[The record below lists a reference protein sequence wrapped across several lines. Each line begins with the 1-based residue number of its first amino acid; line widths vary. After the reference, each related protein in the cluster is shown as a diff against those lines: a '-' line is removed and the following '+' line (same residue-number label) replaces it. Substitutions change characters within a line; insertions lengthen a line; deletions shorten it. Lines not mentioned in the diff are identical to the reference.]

1 MKNKVNKKDITYT
14 VVNCTIITVDEE
26 DHFYPDGAMVV
37 ENGRIKKVGN
47 RNSINPEGTV
57 IDMGGRLV
65 MPGLINTHT
74 HSHASL
80 FRSLGDDMELM
91 DWLHNA
97 MWPAE
102 SYMDHEIAYAAT
114 RMSCLEYMRGG
125 VTTYADQF
133 YFAEEVARAAS
144 ESGLRCFLA
153 PSVFTKGTAETD
165 DTFAA
170 AEQFIKGWKGREE
183 ETKVYPCIGPHAPY
197 SVDEGLFRKVNRI
210 ADEYD
215 LLVHI
220 HISETMDEN
229 RQIMEEHRMSPTA
242 WLASMGVLDH
252 RVLAA
257 HSIHLSEQDME
268 LYAKYG
274 VHASYNP
281 VSNLKLVSGIM
292 PMKEMKAAGIQI
304 SIGTDGSNSNN
315 SMDLLGDLK
324 TGALIQKMKY
334 RDATF
339 FPAKEA
345 VRMATIEGAKA
356 LYIDG
361 ETGSL
366 EEGKRADF
374 ISLDTKSP
382 RLTPLYRNSVD
393 KIYATVVYS
402 ACGADVK
409 DTVVDGEW
417 VVKAG
422 EVLTM
427 DEEVI
432 LGQAQE
438 AGEKLVKHVS

>member
-1 MKNKVNKKDITYT
+1 MMKEVYT
-14 VVNCTIITVDEE
+14 LVNCTIITVDEK
-26 DHFYPDGAMVV
+26 DNFYPDGAMVV
-37 ENGRIKKVGN
+37 EDGRIKKIGD
-47 RNSINPEGTV
+47 RAEIETEGTV
-57 IDMGGRLV
+57 IDMEGRLV

-74 HSHASL
+74 HSHSSL

-114 RMSCLEYMRGG
+114 KMSCLEYMRGG

-133 YFAEEVARAAS
+133 YFAEDVAKAAQ

-153 PSVFTKGTAETD
+153 PSVFTKGTAETE
-165 DTFAA
+165 DTFGA
-170 AEQFIKGWKGREE
+170 AERFVRGWIGREE

-197 SVDEGLFRKVNRI
+197 SVDEEMFRRVNRL
-210 ADEYD
+210 ADEFD

-229 RQIMEEHRMSPTA
+229 RQIMEAHNMTPTA
-242 WLASMGVLDH
+242 WLESMGVLEH

-257 HSIHLSEQDME
+257 HSIHLSEHDME
-268 LYAKYG
+268 LYAKRD

-292 PMKEMKAAGIQI
+292 PLKEMKNAGIQI

-324 TGALIQKMKY
+324 TGVLIQKMKY
-334 RDATF
+334 EDATF
-339 FPAKEA
+339 LPAKEA

-356 LYIDG
+356 LYMDR

-366 EEGKRADF
+366 EVGKRADF
-374 ISLDTKSP
+374 ISLDTRSP
-382 RLTPLYRNSVD
+382 RLTPLYRNSLE
-393 KIYATVVYS
+393 KIYATIVYS

-409 DTVVDGEW
+409 DTVVDGRW
-417 VVKAG
+417 IVKNG
-422 EVLTM
+422 TVMTM
-427 DEEVI
+427 DEDEV
-432 LGQAQE
+432 LRQAQD
-438 AGEKLVKHVS
+438 AGDRLVKLAKI

>member
-1 MKNKVNKKDITYT
+1 MKETYT
-14 VVNCTIITVDEE
+14 ITNCTIITVDEN
-26 DHFYPDGAMVV
+26 DHFYEDGVMVI
-37 ENGRIKKVGN
+37 ENGRIKKIGN
-47 RNSINPEGTV
+47 KEDTATEGKI
-57 IDMGGRLV
+57 IDMQGKLV

-74 HSHASL
+74 HSHSSL

-102 SYMDHEIAYAAT
+102 RHMDHEIAYAAT
-114 RMSCLEYMRGG
+114 AMSCLEYAKGG
-125 VTTYADQF
+125 ITTYADQF
-133 YFAEEVARAAS
+133 YFAEDVAKAAQ

-153 PSVFTKGTAETD
+153 PSVFTNGTAETD
-165 DTFAA
+165 DTFGT
-170 AEQFIKGWKGREE
+170 AEQFVRSWKGREE
-183 ETKVYPCIGPHAPY
+183 ETRVYPCIGPHAPY
-197 SVDEGLFRKVNRI
+197 SVDEGLFRRVNRL
-210 ADEYD
+210 ADEFD

-220 HISETMDEN
+220 HISETLDEN
-229 RQIMEEHRMSPTA
+229 RQIFEEHGKTPTA
-242 WLASMGVLDH
+242 WLESMGVLEH

-257 HSIHLSEQDME
+257 HNIHLSEQDME
-268 LYAKYG
+268 MYAKNH

-292 PMKEMKAAGIQI
+292 PLKEMLAAGIQV

-334 RDATF
+334 QDATF
-339 FPAKEA
+339 FPARMA
-345 VRMATIEGAKA
+345 MRMATIEGAKA
-356 LYIDG
+356 LYIER

-366 EEGKRADF
+366 EAGKRADF

-382 RLTPLYRNSVD
+382 RLTPLYRNDVE

-402 ACGADVK
+402 ACGSDVK

-417 VVKAG
+417 VMRDGFMVSVDEK
-422 EVLTM
+422 EVL
-427 DEEVI
+427 
-432 LGQAQE
+432 ARARE
-438 AGEKLVKHVS
+438 AGERLVREAHI

>member
-1 MKNKVNKKDITYT
+1 MKNMENEKDMKYT
-14 VVNCTIITVDEE
+14 IVNCTIITVDEE
-26 DHFYPDGAMVV
+26 DHYWPDGTMVV
-37 ENGRIKKVGN
+37 ENGRIKKIGD
-47 RNSINPEGTV
+47 RNSIKPEGTL

-74 HSHASL
+74 HSHSSL

-102 SYMDHEIAYAAT
+102 NYMDHDIAYAAA

-125 VTTYADQF
+125 ITTYADQF
-133 YFAEEVARAAS
+133 YFAEVVAGAAR

-197 SVDEGLFRKVNRI
+197 SVDEGLFHKVNRI

-215 LLVHI
+215 LIVHI

-229 RQIMEEHRMSPTA
+229 RQIMEEHQMSPTA
-242 WLASMGVLDH
+242 WLESMGVLDH

-292 PMKEMKAAGIQI
+292 PIKEMKAAGIQI

-339 FPAKEA
+339 LPAKEA

-374 ISLDTKSP
+374 ISLDTASP
-382 RLTPLYRNSVD
+382 RLAPLYRNSVD

-402 ACGADVK
+402 ACGADVR

-417 VVKAG
+417 VVKNG
-422 EVLTM
+422 EVLSM
-427 DEEVI
+427 DEALV
-432 LGQAQE
+432 LGQARE
-438 AGEKLVKHVS
+438 AGEKLAAHVF